1 MRKIILLCFV
11 SALSLYGAAVPSANE
26 ILASVRMIEA
36 RQQID
41 LQGQLRENDI
51 VIPFRL
57 IQNGPLIRYSFT
69 NPDEVLQLRLGQ
81 NSSRL
86 DLVTDTGTEKFAAE
100 KLSQKIRG
108 TSLTYEDLAFKFLYW
123 QSARIL
129 GEENVRTRN
138 CWKLQLRAPSRE
150 SQYSNVL
157 LWIDKASGAL
167 MRMEGYDWNAQLVK
181 RFEAVSAQKIDN
193 RWFLKQMRIEELQPG
208 TNHAQ
213 AVTNKRVRFLRL
225 IRRGVTTR
233 ADCPNR
239 LICDHRFLQFF
250 RGQAGEAAAHLD
262 RQDFFDV
269 AFVALLKRFAYAHDW
284 TQACFVGSAHFEVYN
299 FVSLAKQ
306 AAPC

>member
-1 MRKIILLCFV
+1 MRKIILLYFV
-11 SALSLYGAAVPSANE
+11 SALSIYSAPVPSANE

-41 LQGQLRENDI
+41 LQGQLRENDS

-86 DLVTDTGTEKFAAE
+86 DLVTDTGTEKFAAG

-213 AVTNKRVRFLRL
+213 SRTYLEIK
-225 IRRGVTTR
+225 
-233 ADCPNR
+233 
-239 LICDHRFLQFF
+239 
-250 RGQAGEAAAHLD
+250 
-262 RQDFFDV
+262 
-269 AFVALLKRFAYAHDW
+269 K
-284 TQACFVGSAHFEVYN
+284 
-299 FVSLAKQ
+299 
-306 AAPC
+306 

>member
-1 MRKIILLCFV
+1 MRKIILLYFV
-11 SALSLYGAAVPSANE
+11 SALSISGAPVPSANE
-26 ILASVRMIEA
+26 ILASVRMMEA

-100 KLSQKIRG
+100 KLRQKIRG
-108 TSLTYEDLAFKFLYW
+108 TSLSYEDLAFKFLYW
-123 QSARIL
+123 QTARVL

-157 LWIDKASGAL
+157 LWIDKTGGAL
-167 MRMEGYDWNAQLVK
+167 MRMEGYDWNAQIVK
-181 RFEAVSAQKIDN
+181 RFEVVSAQKIDN

-213 AVTNKRVRFLRL
+213 SRTYLEIK
-225 IRRGVTTR
+225 
-233 ADCPNR
+233 
-239 LICDHRFLQFF
+239 
-250 RGQAGEAAAHLD
+250 
-262 RQDFFDV
+262 
-269 AFVALLKRFAYAHDW
+269 K
-284 TQACFVGSAHFEVYN
+284 
-299 FVSLAKQ
+299 
-306 AAPC
+306 

>member
-11 SALSLYGAAVPSANE
+11 SALSIYGAPAPSANE

-41 LQGQLRENDI
+41 LQGQLRENDL

-100 KLSQKIRG
+100 KLNQKIRG
-108 TSLTYEDLAFKFLYW
+108 TGLTYEDLAFKFLYW
-123 QSARIL
+123 QTARVL

-167 MRMEGYDWNAQLVK
+167 MRMEGYDWNAQIVK
-181 RFEAVSAQKIDN
+181 RFEVVSAQKIDN

-213 AVTNKRVRFLRL
+213 SRTYLEIK
-225 IRRGVTTR
+225 
-233 ADCPNR
+233 
-239 LICDHRFLQFF
+239 
-250 RGQAGEAAAHLD
+250 
-262 RQDFFDV
+262 
-269 AFVALLKRFAYAHDW
+269 K
-284 TQACFVGSAHFEVYN
+284 
-299 FVSLAKQ
+299 
-306 AAPC
+306 

>member
-1 MRKIILLCFV
+1 MRKIILLYFV
-11 SALSLYGAAVPSANE
+11 SALWIYGAPVPSANE

-41 LQGQLRENDI
+41 LQGQLRENDL

-100 KLSQKIRG
+100 KFNQKIRG

-123 QSARIL
+123 QTARVL

-167 MRMEGYDWNAQLVK
+167 MRMEGYDWNAQIVK
-181 RFEAVSAQKIDN
+181 RFEVVSAQKIDN

-213 AVTNKRVRFLRL
+213 SRTYLEIEK
-225 IRRGVTTR
+225 
-233 ADCPNR
+233 
-239 LICDHRFLQFF
+239 
-250 RGQAGEAAAHLD
+250 
-262 RQDFFDV
+262 
-269 AFVALLKRFAYAHDW
+269 
-284 TQACFVGSAHFEVYN
+284 
-299 FVSLAKQ
+299 
-306 AAPC
+306 

>member
-1 MRKIILLCFV
+1 MRYNDEARMTNDKTSSNTQMTNVRSGPFLLSFRRRHSFV
-11 SALSLYGAAVPSANE
+11 IRHSSFVIWFAFATLPIFGQPAPSAQQV
-26 ILASVRMIEA
+26 LASVRMIEA

-41 LQGQLRENDI
+41 LQGQLRENDL

-86 DLVTDTGTEKFAAE
+86 DLVSDTGTEKFAGG
-100 KLSQKIRG
+100 KLNQKIRG

-123 QSARIL
+123 QTARVL

-167 MRMEGYDWNAQLVK
+167 MRMEGYDWNAQIVK
-181 RFEAVSAQKIDN
+181 RFEVVSAQKIDN

-213 AVTNKRVRFLRL
+213 SRTYLEIK
-225 IRRGVTTR
+225 
-233 ADCPNR
+233 
-239 LICDHRFLQFF
+239 
-250 RGQAGEAAAHLD
+250 
-262 RQDFFDV
+262 
-269 AFVALLKRFAYAHDW
+269 K
-284 TQACFVGSAHFEVYN
+284 
-299 FVSLAKQ
+299 
-306 AAPC
+306 